1 MERHPLSS
9 AYPDMTADEFAHLR
23 DSIRLKG
30 LIDPVTTYEG
40 QILDGWHRHL
50 ACEAEGVECRYVQ
63 WQPSDA
69 RHGWSVQD
77 WVVAKNAHRRHL
89 SASQRAAA
97 ALVVYRWRPVGNP
110 LFRTGAELQNNTNNE
125 AQAVDPANDW
135 PDEAISAE
143 QIARTAGVSTRTVEA
158 AKVAERAGLGDQVRS
173 GELSAKR
180 AEAIALKKPA
190 RQSESQSIRAALD
203 AQEELLA
210 SAQAEVAT
218 LRARLQAY
226 EDAGADIQEQ
236 ARRFEA
242 LRIDLDTATSQ
253 RDDYMRQVEAL
264 KAENRRLRKRAGMR
278 P

>member
-1 MERHPLSS
+1 MVS
-9 AYPDMTADEFAHLR
+9 A
-23 DSIRLKG
+23 
-30 LIDPVTTYEG
+30 
-40 QILDGWHRHL
+40 
-50 ACEAEGVECRYVQ
+50 
-63 WQPSDA
+63 
-69 RHGWSVQD
+69 
-77 WVVAKNAHRRHL
+77 
-89 SASQRAAA
+89 
-97 ALVVYRWRPVGNP
+97 
-110 LFRTGAELQNNTNNE
+110 NTS
-125 AQAVDPANDW
+125 QAVDTADDW
-135 PDEAISAE
+135 SDEAISAE

-203 AQEELLA
+203 AQEDLLA

-226 EDAGADIQEQ
+226 EDAGADLQEQ
-236 ARRFEA
+236 ARRFES

-253 RDDYMRQVEAL
+253 RDDYMRQVEEL
-264 KAENRRLRKRAGMR
+264 KAENRRLRKRAGLR

>member
-1 MERHPLSS
+1 MQRHPLSA
-9 AYPDMTADEFAHLR
+9 AYPDMSPNDYDDLR
-23 DSIRLKG
+23 TSIRLAG

-40 QILDGWHRHL
+40 RILDGWHRHR
-50 ACEAEGVECRYVQ
+50 ACRDEGVPCRYVE
-63 WQPSDA
+63 W
-69 RHGWSVQD
+69 HGD
-77 WVVAKNAHRRHL
+77 DIRAWVIAKNSCRRSL
-89 SASQRAAA
+89 TASQRAAA
-97 ALVVYRWRPVGNP
+97 AVAVYQWVPLGGAGGPHRCGPSQVVS
-110 LFRTGAELQNNTNNE
+110 ANTS
-125 AQAVDPANDW
+125 QAVDTADDW
-135 PDEAISAE
+135 SDEAISAE

-203 AQEELLA
+203 AQEDLLA

-226 EDAGADIQEQ
+226 EDAGADLQEQ
-236 ARRFEA
+236 ARRFES

-253 RDDYMRQVEAL
+253 RDDYMRQVEEL
-264 KAENRRLRKRAGMR
+264 KAENRRLRKRAGLR

>member
-1 MERHPLSS
+1 MQRHALSA
-9 AYPDMTADEFAHLR
+9 AYPDMTPDEFANLR
-23 DSIRLKG
+23 TSIRQAG
-30 LIDPVTTYEG
+30 LIEPVTTYEG
-40 QILDGWHRHL
+40 QILDGWHRHM
-50 ACEAEGVECRYVQ
+50 ACEAEGVECRYVE

-69 RHGWSVQD
+69 RSGWNVQD
-77 WVVAKNAHRRHL
+77 WVVAKNSHRRSL
-89 SASQRAAA
+89 TASQRAAA
-97 ALVVYRWRPVGNP
+97 ALIVYRWRPVGNP
-110 LFRTGAELQNNTNNE
+110 LFRTGAELQHNLNNDT
-125 AQAVDPANDW
+125 QPVDLTDDW
-135 PDEAISAE
+135 SDESISAE

-158 AKVAERAGLGDQVRS
+158 AKVAERAGLGDQVRA
-173 GELSAKR
+173 GEISAKR
-180 AEAIALKKPA
+180 AEAIALEKPA

-226 EDAGADIQEQ
+226 EDAGADVQEQ

-253 RDDYMRQVEAL
+253 RDDYMRQVEEL